1 MAAKKSLIRDSCG
14 GAYITEPCIQ
24 ETTLAGLK
32 NCDPARVPTCPFVTP
47 VSLRFEANV
56 IFRHSLWVFESP
68 LSAFQWW
75 RFARYPYLEPSCIGP
90 SRIPNGAGQAA

>member
-24 ETTLAGLK
+24 ETTLAGMK
-32 NCDPARVPTCPFVTP
+32 NCDPASPDMPIVNP
-47 VSLRFEANV
+47 VSLRFAPKA

-68 LSAFQWW
+68 FSAFQWW

>member
-1 MAAKKSLIRDSCG
+1 MRLVHKRVHELATEERMWAGLWLQKKSLIRDSCG

-24 ETTLAGLK
+24 ETTLAGMK
-32 NCDPARVPTCPFVTP
+32 NCDPARVPTCSFVNS

-68 LSAFQWW
+68 LSAFQ
-75 RFARYPYLEPSCIGP
+75 
-90 SRIPNGAGQAA
+90 